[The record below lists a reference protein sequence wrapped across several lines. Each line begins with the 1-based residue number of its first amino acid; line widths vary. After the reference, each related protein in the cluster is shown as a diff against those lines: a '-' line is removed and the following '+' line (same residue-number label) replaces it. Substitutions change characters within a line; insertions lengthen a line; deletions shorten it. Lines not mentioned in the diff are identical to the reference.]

1 MINNTI
7 LNNKGSIAVLEL
19 IDFKSGKITYNEFN
33 IDFNKTLKMQSDYLK
48 EDLLQVEYDTGY
60 IIDLGWY
67 PELDENGC
75 FVVYVIRKFEWHM
88 PVFEKRAYIKR
99 ELKQI
104 LEEAIGLICG

>member
-1 MINNTI
+1 M
-7 LNNKGSIAVLEL
+7 LEL
-19 IDFKSGKITYNEFN
+19 IDFKAGKITYNEFN
-33 IDFNKTLKMQSDYLK
+33 IDFSKPFKTQLDCLA
-48 EDLLQVEYDTGY
+48 EDLLQVEYDDGY

-75 FVVYVIRKFEWHM
+75 FVVYVIRNFEWLM
-88 PVFEKRAYIKR
+88 PLFEKRAYTKN